1 LKTRLAPTAA
11 AVTLAA
17 GLLIGACSS
26 STDHGSMNGNMN
38 GATTS
43 TAPGST
49 GPSIPADAEFNAT
62 DVGFAQGM
70 IPHHAQAIVMA
81 DMALAQ
87 ATNPEVKQLAT
98 QIKAAQA
105 PEIEQL
111 TMWLQ
116 AWGQPTPDNTGGTD
130 HSMSGMD
137 GMMMSG
143 MMSDADMARLE
154 NTTGTDFD
162 AMWLEMMT
170 QHHQG
175 AISMARDE
183 VTGGKYAA
191 TKAMAESIVTSQ
203 QAEIDTMTKLMTQP
217 Q

>member
-1 LKTRLAPTAA
+1 MKTRLAPAA
-11 AVTLAA
+11 SALTLAA
-17 GLLIGACSS
+17 ALLIGACSS
-26 STDHGSMNGNMN
+26 STDHGSMNMS
-38 GATTS
+38 TTS
-43 TAPGST
+43 MTAGISAA
-49 GPSIPADAEFNAT
+49 SIPAGAEFNAV
-62 DVGFAQGM
+62 DVAFAQGM

-81 DMALAQ
+81 DMALEQ
-87 ATNPEVKQLAT
+87 STNQDVTKLAA

-105 PEIEQL
+105 PEIDQL
-111 TMWLQ
+111 TKWLQ
-116 AWGQPTPDNTGGTD
+116 AWGQPVPATTGGMDQTMD
-130 HSMSGMD
+130 GMD

-162 AMWLEMMT
+162 AMWLEMMI

-203 QAEIDTMTKLMTQP
+203 QAEIGTMTKLMTQP